1 MDLFE
6 YLFIFCLRRYLL
18 AKQALNSKQSAKGYE
33 RIIQE
38 ILRSGFCDDSVQSR
52 AKYSNTA
59 YLFHLLAVL
68 VQ

>member
-1 MDLFE
+1 MFWL
-6 YLFIFCLRRYLL
+6 LRHLTG
-18 AKQALNSKQSAKGYE
+18 KVALNSKQSAKGYE

-38 ILRSGFCDDSVQSR
+38 ILRSGFCNDSVQSR

-59 YLFHLLAVL
+59 YLFHLPAVL